1 MVVLIIIVVAV
12 AAWWFLSSHDSEA
25 TKIALKEKRR
35 SEDQKKVIRY
45 FLNEGCGAKRMKDSE
60 YDEMVLKAI
69 NSMDFKQRALSKIGL
84 DESELQ
90 EVAPVSF
97 RGYCFNNR
105 AWGRKG
111 EDGKWRSSCFQ
122 VSWLFFSSTQVYMY
136 QYTLNMDCDD
146 KKESTDEYFYKDITN
161 FSTASETEEV
171 QTEWD
176 KKNKVFKKENVE
188 TTQFSLVVPG
198 DKLYCAMEPSEENER
213 SIKGMKAKLR
223 EKKGA

>member
-1 MVVLIIIVVAV
+1 MIVLIIIVAAV

-35 SEDQKKVIRY
+35 TEEQKKVIRY
-45 FLNEGCGAKRMKDSE
+45 FLNDGCGAKRMKDSE
-60 YDEMVLKAI
+60 YDSMVANAI
-69 NSMDFKQRALSKIGL
+69 NSMDFKKRALNKIGL

-97 RGYCFNNR
+97 QGYRFNK
-105 AWGRKG
+105 AWGRRG

-176 KKNKVFKKENVE
+176 KKAQIWKKENVE

-198 DKLYCAMEPSEENER
+198 DKLFCAMEPSEENER